1 VIASL
6 TLCKAKFKLCDTKL
20 TLSMSDLN
28 QALVDIRSIRRQVA
42 ITTEFRGYGPLTLSA
57 TAVLA
62 LLAGAAQSRW
72 LPEPAAHPA
81 QYVAL
86 WLTTGV
92 LSAALIV
99 TQMFTRANRLHS
111 GMADE
116 MIHMAVT
123 QFLPA
128 GIAGLILPFVLL
140 HVTHEVFWMLPGLW
154 LTIFSLGVFASCRC
168 LPRPMFLAGIWF
180 LLSGITGISLG
191 DTRALAPVMMSYPYA
206 IGMGFVAIVHY
217 RSAKKAPTDEDKEF

>member
-154 LTIFSLGVFASCRC
+154 LTIFGLGVFASCRC
-168 LPRPMFLAGIWF
+168 LPRPMFIAGIWF
-180 LLSGITGISLG
+180 LLSGISCISLG
-191 DTRALAPVMMSYPYA
+191 GTRALAPVMMSYPYA